1 MTVSDLSR
9 RPSPIGWLG
18 QQPYLL
24 LSLTSLFWAGNI
36 IVGRHLAGVVPPFTL
51 SFVRW
56 GGATLLILPLAWRH
70 LAADWPAIR
79 KQLGLMVFLSLTGI
93 GIYNTLAYY
102 GLQYTQALNGL
113 LLQSAGPLFVAVWSL
128 ILLGV
133 RLSWMQAGGIAISL
147 VGVLTI
153 LTQGHLEALAAIQFN
168 RGDIYFTAALAIFG
182 IYSAL
187 SVKRPPI
194 HNLSFLA
201 FTVGVGALSLIPLVI
216 WDALYGPPVVM
227 TTSSLLSLAY
237 VAIFPSTLGYLCYN
251 RGVQLIGANR
261 AAPFFHLIP
270 VFGAAMAIA
279 FLGERPELFH
289 LVGFA
294 LVLSGVFIAARK

>member
-216 WDALYGPPVVM
+216 WDALYERVRASGSGFG
-227 TTSSLLSLAY
+227 TSMRARWAASD
-237 VAIFPSTLGYLCYN
+237 STLRTASSSAKRSRVISLSVRGGCTLRSCAISAVRARSYN
-251 RGVQLIGANR
+251 ARRASPGA
-261 AAPFFHLIP
+261 P
-270 VFGAAMAIA
+270 GS
-279 FLGERPELFH
+279 RPEI
-289 LVGFA
+289 A
-294 LVLSGVFIAARK
+294 RAMSG

>member
-1 MTVSDLSR
+1 MTASDLPR
-9 RPSPIGWLG
+9 GPSPIGWLG

-51 SFVRW
+51 SFIRW
-56 GGATLLILPLAWRH
+56 AGATLIILPLAWPH
-70 LAADWPAIR
+70 LAVDWPAIR
-79 KQLGLMVFLSLTGI
+79 KQLGLMLFLSVTGI

-102 GLQYTQALNGL
+102 GLQYTQALNAL
-113 LLQSAGPLFVAVWSL
+113 LLQSAGPLFVALWSL
-128 ILLGV
+128 VLLRI
-133 RLSWMQAGGIAISL
+133 RLSWLQAFGIAVSL

-153 LTQGHLEALAAIQFN
+153 LTRGHLEALAGIQFN
-168 RGDIYFTAALAIFG
+168 RGDLFFTAALAIFG
-182 IYSAL
+182 CYSAL

-194 HNLSFLA
+194 HNLSFLG
-201 FTVGVGALSLIPLVI
+201 FTMGFGALSLIPLVI
-216 WDALYGPPVVM
+216 WDVLYSPPIVVS
-227 TTSSLLSLAY
+227 TSSLLSLAY
-237 VAIFPSTLGYLCYN
+237 VVIFPSTLGYLCFN
-251 RGVQLIGANR
+251 RGIQLIGANR

-270 VFGAAMAIA
+270 VFGAVMAIA

-294 LVLSGVFIAARK
+294 LVLAGVFIAARK

>member
-1 MTVSDLSR
+1 MTASDPPR
-9 RPSPIGWLG
+9 GPSPIGWLG

-51 SFVRW
+51 SFIRW

-79 KQLGLMVFLSLTGI
+79 KQLGLMVFLSITGI
-93 GIYNTLAYY
+93 AVYNTLAYY
-102 GLQYTQALNGL
+102 GLQYTQALNAL

-128 ILLGV
+128 LLLGV
-133 RLSWMQAGGIAISL
+133 RLTWLQAFGIAISL

-153 LTQGHLEALAAIQFN
+153 LTRGDLAALAAIRFN
-168 RGDIYFTAALAIFG
+168 RGDVIFTSALAIFG
-182 IYSAL
+182 MYSAL

-194 HNLSFLA
+194 HNLSFLG
-201 FTVGVGALSLIPLVI
+201 FTVGFGALSLIPLVI
-216 WDALYGPPVVM
+216 WDVLYGPSIVVS
-227 TTSSLLSLAY
+227 TSSVLSLAY
-237 VAIFPSTLGYLCYN
+237 VVIFPSTLGYLCFN

-279 FLGERPELFH
+279 FLGERPETFH

-294 LVLSGVFIAARK
+294 LVLAGVFIAARK